1 MRQLHDMDKPIL
13 LLLTQSDAY
22 DYDVDDDGE
31 EISILVPKSEK
42 DRKDQEN
49 YMLETLREQ
58 GMEDVLKY
66 ADILTVSALLA
77 TEAIK
82 NNDEEMFEQIKGML
96 AESFGLDPETI
107 QSESRLEADL
117 GINSLELAELALRC
131 DEEFGV
137 DIDEDDIHRLITV
150 GDVAAYIE
158 EKKA

>member
-1 MRQLHDMDKPIL
+1 MDL
-13 LLLTQSDAY
+13 AANAA
-22 DYDVDDDGE
+22 
-31 EISILVPKSEK
+31 
-42 DRKDQEN
+42 RKE
-49 YMLETLREQ
+49 Y
-58 GMEDVLKY
+58 
-66 ADILTVSALLA
+66 
-77 TEAIK
+77 
-82 NNDEEMFEQIKGML
+82 EEMFEQIKGML

-131 DEEFGV
+131 DEEFVV

>member
-1 MRQLHDMDKPIL
+1 
-13 LLLTQSDAY
+13 
-22 DYDVDDDGE
+22 
-31 EISILVPKSEK
+31 
-42 DRKDQEN
+42 
-49 YMLETLREQ
+49 
-58 GMEDVLKY
+58 
-66 ADILTVSALLA
+66 
-77 TEAIK
+77 
-82 NNDEEMFEQIKGML
+82 MFEQIKGML

-158 EKKA
+158 EKKAEGIYGCSGFKKPEHPYLVV